1 MPGRIERLNWLA
13 DRSDKGLRQSWGL
26 MVNYLYDPDSLEA
39 NLESFA
45 ATGSIAAS
53 SAVRKLARR

>member
-1 MPGRIERLNWLA
+1 M
-13 DRSDKGLRQSWGL
+13 RQSWGL

-39 NLESFA
+39 NLENFA

-53 SAVRKLARR
+53 SAVRRLARR